1 MDLAAIKLIKIGDWL
16 TILLSLMF
24 IAFLTFT
31 IWDGDLADRAI
42 IRSKGKIYKVF
53 PLSYD
58 QQISVTGPLGISII
72 NIHDH
77 MARVSSDPSPRQ
89 ICVRQGWLQRSG
101 EIALCLPN
109 QVSLELAGKRKIYD
123 SLNY

>member
-1 MDLAAIKLIKIGDWL
+1 MDITAIKLIRAGDWL
-16 TILLSLMF
+16 TIFLSLLLV
-24 IAFLTFT
+24 ALLTFT

-42 IRSKGKIYKVF
+42 IRSKGKVFKVL

-58 QQISVTGPLGISII
+58 RQISVTGPLGVSII
-72 NIHDH
+72 NIRNR

-89 ICVRQGWLQRSG
+89 ICVRQGWLKRSG
-101 EIALCLPN
+101 ETALCLPN